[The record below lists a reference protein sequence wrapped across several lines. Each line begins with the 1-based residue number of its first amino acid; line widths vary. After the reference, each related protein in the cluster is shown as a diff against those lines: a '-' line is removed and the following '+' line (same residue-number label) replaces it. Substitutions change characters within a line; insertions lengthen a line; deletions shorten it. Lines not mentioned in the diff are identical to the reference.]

1 MSESKLNLVASTLAN
16 SLGTTVIGHVTKADV
31 VITMKYASGQF
42 ETVTSDESGSFLAKV
57 PTNNGGE
64 VTIEAELPDH
74 TKKETLTLVIEQPAP
89 VITAVISTQNGQRLL
104 EGQVNQADV
113 SVSVHFVGDEHVIS
127 LPVDKNLEFELLLP
141 DEIVPSQIEVH
152 ATSNT
157 TGKTGRTIVGLGV
170 TSKTLAMPALT
181 DEMIAEYIRKE
192 EVKQPE
198 QPTQLAQ
205 MKRASVEETK
215 LSETKEI
222 TAVPVSENDTVINT
236 AADDSQAEAGTPVNT
251 NEADSANQVDK
262 AKKVEVEPVPE
273 LPESRTKRRKRSGI
287 RGFFARL
294 FGRKG

>member
-16 SLGTTVIGHVTKADV
+16 SLGTTVIGHVATADV
-31 VITMKYASGQF
+31 VITMKYVSGQF
-42 ETVTSDESGSFLAKV
+42 ETITSDESGSFVAKV
-57 PTNNGGE
+57 PANNGGE

-89 VITAVISTQNGQRLL
+89 VITAVISTQDGQRLL

-127 LPVDKNLEFELLLP
+127 LPVDKNLEFELVLP

-152 ATSNT
+152 ATSNE

-198 QPTQLAQ
+198 QPAQLERTSADE
-205 MKRASVEETK
+205 KK
-215 LSETKEI
+215 LSETKEM
-222 TAVPVSENDTVINT
+222 TTVPVSENETVVDT
-236 AADDSQAEAGTPVNT
+236 AAGDSQDEKVTSVDIDT
-251 NEADSANQVDK
+251 NKADLVTKVDK
-262 AKKVEVEPVPE
+262 TESVDPVPE

>member
-16 SLGTTVIGHVTKADV
+16 SLGTTVIGHVAIADV

-42 ETVTSDESGSFLAKV
+42 ETVTSDELGNFVAKV
-57 PTNNGGE
+57 PGNNGGE

-89 VITAVISTQNGQRLL
+89 VITAVISTQKGQRLL

-113 SVSVHFVGDEHVIS
+113 SISVHFVGDEHVIS
-127 LPVDKNLEFELLLP
+127 LPVDKNLEFELVLP

-152 ATSNT
+152 ATNNK

-198 QPTQLAQ
+198 QPAQLERGNFD
-205 MKRASVEETK
+205 KEK
-215 LSETKEI
+215 LSETKEM
-222 TAVPVSENDTVINT
+222 TTVPGSVTDTVVDDDQKKTKSETTNGINLI
-236 AADDSQAEAGTPVNT
+236 
-251 NEADSANQVDK
+251 NQVDETK
-262 AKKVEVEPVPE
+262 NVNQVTEM
-273 LPESRTKRRKRSGI
+273 ESRTKRRKHSGI

>member
-16 SLGTTVIGHVTKADV
+16 SLGTTVIGHVTTADV
-31 VITMKYASGQF
+31 VITMKYASGKF

-64 VTIEAELPDH
+64 VTIEAESPDH
-74 TKKETLTLVIEQPAP
+74 TKKESLTLVIEQPAP

-127 LPVDKNLEFELLLP
+127 LPVDKNLEFELVLP

-152 ATSNT
+152 ATSNE

-198 QPTQLAQ
+198 QPAQL
-205 MKRASVEETK
+205 KRTSTNETK
-215 LSETKEI
+215 LSETKEM
-222 TAVPVSENDTVINT
+222 TTTPVLENETVVDT
-236 AADDSQAEAGTPVNT
+236 AAGNSQAEAVTSVDT
-251 NEADSANQVDK
+251 DK
-262 AKKVEVEPVPE
+262 ADLVTKADKTESVDPVPE

-294 FGRKG
+294 FGCKG